1 MAENN
6 EGAQQAPQEP
16 HGPEGGTDYKALYEQ
31 TLAESR
37 KWEKRSKANA
47 EKAKAYDELESAN
60 KTLEERVGAIEAANK
75 ALEGEKARASLVKT
89 VAASTGVSEAIVST
103 LAGEDEETLTAQAQA
118 IAAAYKTP
126 GGAPHAPEAGCFP
139 KDGDIVGKTTAEMF
153 ADAIKDF

>member
-16 HGPEGGTDYKALYEQ
+16 HGTEGGTDYKALYEQ

-126 GGAPHAPEAGCFP
+126 GGAPNAPEAGCFP

>member
-16 HGPEGGTDYKALYEQ
+16 HGSEGGTDYKALYEQ

-126 GGAPHAPEAGCFP
+126 GGAPNVGEAGKFP
-139 KDGDIVGKTTAEMF
+139 HDGEGVDERRQFVRDLLGN
-153 ADAIKDF
+153 